1 MPDMNP
7 PEQITPTTLGD
18 YLDVM
23 SKAVFQS
30 GISWKVVE
38 AKWAGTREVFRN
50 FDPQTLV
57 DLSPDEVDTIATDTR
72 IIRNRRK
79 VEAVIGNAQ
88 RMLELADQHGGFQ
101 AYIRSRGGFEAQLK
115 DLRKNFKFL
124 GDFGAYYMLYVVGE
138 PVPDHE
144 DFRASRQK

>member
-7 PEQITPTTLGD
+7 PEQITPTKLGD

-30 GISWKVVE
+30 GISWRVVE
-38 AKWAGTREVFRN
+38 AKWAGTREVFRD
-50 FDPQTLV
+50 FDPQTLIE
-57 DLSPDEVDTIATDTR
+57 LSPDEMDAMATDTR

-79 VEAVIGNAQ
+79 VEAIIRNAR
-88 RMLELADQHGGFQ
+88 RMLELADEHGSFQ
-101 AYIRSRGGFEAQLK
+101 VYLRSHPDFGALHK

-124 GDFGAYYMLYVVGE
+124 GDMGVYYMLYVVGE
-138 PVPDHE
+138 QVADHTE
-144 DFRASRQK
+144 YMASRK